1 MKRRRMMEHK
11 SFAVVDA
18 IPLLNQLPHHVANA
32 IMVVV
37 FLMIIAYLG
46 TRGLRKDQKKYFV
59 PEAKLTFRSAG
70 EMIVE
75 GILKIVKDNMGP
87 RGPEFMMIIGAL
99 ALFIFTSNV
108 LGLIPG
114 FHSPT
119 ENINTTAACAITV
132 FFLTHYYGLREHGIK
147 YLKQFVG
154 PVIWLAPIM
163 VPIELISHLV
173 RPLSLSVRLFGNIF
187 GDHTAFA
194 IFFGLVPLVIP
205 VPMMFLGLFVAIVQT
220 FVFILLSMAYFAGA
234 LEGHEHEE
242 HEG

>member
-1 MKRRRMMEHK
+1 MSEHK
-11 SFAVVDA
+11 SFIVTDA

-32 IMVVV
+32 IVVWV
-37 FLMIIAYLG
+37 LLTLFATLAAW
-46 TRGLRKDQKKYFV
+46 GLRRSKKDPLL
-59 PEAKLTFRSAG
+59 PEQRLTLQGVG
-70 EMIVE
+70 EVIVD
-75 GILKIVKDNMGP
+75 GILKVVKENMGP

-99 ALFIFTSNV
+99 ALFIFTSNI

-114 FHSPT
+114 FISPT

-132 FFLTHYYGLREHGIK
+132 FFFTHYYGIREHGIK
-147 YLKQFVG
+147 YLKHFIG

-163 VPIELISHLV
+163 FPIELISHLV
-173 RPLSLSVRLFGNIF
+173 RPVSLSVRLFGNIF

-194 IFFGLVPLVIP
+194 IFFGLVPIVVPL
-205 VPMMFLGLFVAIVQT
+205 PMMILGLFVAIVQT

-234 LEGHEHEE
+234 IEGHEEG